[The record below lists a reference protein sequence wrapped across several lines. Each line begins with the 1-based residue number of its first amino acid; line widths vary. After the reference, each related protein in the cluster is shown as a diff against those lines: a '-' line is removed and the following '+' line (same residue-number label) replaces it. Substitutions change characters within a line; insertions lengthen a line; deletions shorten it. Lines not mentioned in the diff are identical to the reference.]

1 MLDDEEPACEDEW
14 DTGDLECG
22 ELLLPLRRRVEALK
36 AGGVIR
42 LITRS
47 TSAILD
53 LRAWCRMT
61 GHRMLKMNPPDF
73 YIQRKED

>member
-1 MLDDEEPACEDEW
+1 MLDDKELACEHEW

-22 ELLLPLRRRVEALK
+22 ELLLPLRRRVESLE
-36 AGGVIR
+36 AGAVIR

-47 TSAILD
+47 PSAALD
-53 LRAWCRMT
+53 LHAWCRVT
-61 GHRMLKMNPPDF
+61 GHLMLKSDPPHF